1 MYQSQGFI
9 KFEFCVNSLE
19 ANPDSCDENGPGAS
33 EAEVMRFA
41 GIASKSAF
49 VYCDSHSN
57 LGPTDL
63 HIR

>member
-1 MYQSQGFI
+1 
-9 KFEFCVNSLE
+9 
-19 ANPDSCDENGPGAS
+19 
-33 EAEVMRFA
+33 MRFA

-63 HIR
+63 QIR